1 MKYYV
6 YDSEKGYEE
15 FDLLDDAV
23 NRFQKMEFESRYTA
37 LGITEGVSA
46 IDTVFKQKLDGKLAL
61 KASSDFLSSGLY
73 GKKPKEV
80 ISELVKIHKQLNI
93 PQKALEDILS
103 KLDEVNKTL
112 VDEIE
117 MMWFSGSY
125 WIY

>member
-46 IDTVFKQKLDGKLAL
+46 IDTVFKYKLDGELAL

-73 GKKPKEV
+73 EKKPKEV
-80 ISELVKIHKQLNI
+80 ISELVKIHRQLNI
-93 PQKALEDILS
+93 PSKPLESILYKHDES
-103 KLDEVNKTL
+103 NEVLDE
-112 VDEIE
+112 EIE
-117 MMWFSGSY
+117 MM
-125 WIY
+125 